1 MNSISAAV
9 KSTGHRKEGK
19 RGTTPSYDLDYNV
32 GHARDSLGRGERL
45 RERDHPKCDRLGGD
59 WVMMGSRGRG
69 RGDVPEGE
77 AGHHVAAAGTK
88 ISRGQTGTDGR
99 YWALQPSRSW
109 DEPGFVASSLSLAE
123 AEVAVLSHA
132 WQMTKLF

>member
-69 RGDVPEGE
+69 RGV
-77 AGHHVAAAGTK
+77 
-88 ISRGQTGTDGR
+88 QTEDR
-99 YWALQPSRSW
+99 CW
-109 DEPGFVASSLSLAE
+109 DAPGFVASSLSLAE
-123 AEVAVLSHA
+123 AEVAVPFGSVMLGR
-132 WQMTKLF
+132 